1 MDTLTPPSPA
11 PLGIDGAAE
20 GPRVR
25 LAIVSTTNKLCG
37 IAAYTAAL
45 ERNLGRVFELTLFD
59 LDQYLLRGCGARLR
73 RSGDRHIAEIC
84 AQLGGFDAVNLQLE
98 HGTLGRTAKDI
109 YRRFC
114 LILAAAP
121 QLSVTFHTLPPPVRL
136 PVAECATALLTLKFR
151 EARRA
156 LDHYRRGR
164 VLGPKL
170 GRRLQ
175 RGQRAK
181 PISAI
186 VHTRRNGQDVHHIY
200 GLDHVLDH
208 PLTFLSPAE
217 ADSVHRRATRRH
229 FPILDRIPG
238 DAKLVGTF
246 GFLNDYK
253 GLSTAIRA
261 LHHLPD
267 DHHLLVFG
275 GIHPNEIVPGQP
287 IHPFL
292 STLYDEAYIDA
303 SPYDRLSA
311 PRSDNAPRLNFNVDR
326 GLAELIGPHPRDL
339 AARIH
344 FMGALADE
352 DFLVGMAICDA
363 VVFPYLEVGQSASG
377 PITQALELG
386 CRIIASRTH
395 AFLGFADYHPGAI
408 EFFDIGNY
416 LELAERIRARRQ
428 FPPGTARRRY
438 TVDTNQAIY
447 LAANGRLAPR
457 RVSSAAETRIPV
469 PAVQVR

>member
-1 MDTLTPPSPA
+1 MDTLTPPSLA
-11 PLGIDGAAE
+11 PLGIDGAAVR
-20 GPRVR
+20 PPAR

-37 IAAYTAAL
+37 VAAYTAAL
-45 ERNLGRVFELTLFD
+45 ERSLGCVFELTVFD
-59 LDQYLLRGCGARLR
+59 LDQYLLRGSGARLR
-73 RSGDRHIAEIC
+73 RLGDRHIAEIC
-84 AQLGGFDAVNLQLE
+84 AQFSSFDAVNLQLE

-114 LILAAAP
+114 RIVAAAP
-121 QLSVTFHTLPPPVRL
+121 RLSVTFHTLPPPVRL
-136 PVAECATALLTLKFR
+136 PVAECATALLSLKFR
-151 EARRA
+151 QARHA
-156 LDHYRRGR
+156 FDHYRRNR
-164 VLGPKL
+164 LLGPKL
-170 GRRLQ
+170 GRSLE
-175 RGQRAK
+175 RGQRTK

-186 VHTRRNGQDVHHIY
+186 VHTRRNANDVRHIY
-200 GLDHVLDH
+200 GVDRVFDH

-217 ADSVHRRATRRH
+217 ADAVHRRATRRH
-229 FPILDRIPG
+229 FPILDRVP
-238 DAKLVGTF
+238 DHAKLIGTF

-352 DFLVGMAICDA
+352 DFLLGMAICDA

-377 PITQALELG
+377 PIAQALELG

-395 AFLGFADYHPGAI
+395 AFLGFADYHPHAI

-428 FPPGTARRRY
+428 FPPGAALPRY
-438 TVDTNQAIY
+438 TADTNQAIY
-447 LAANGRLAPR
+447 LAASGQLAPR

-469 PAVQVR
+469 PAVRER